1 MPMQKRSPWQSY
13 GDGHAANFEAGGVA
27 YLVIVTD
34 AYVNAR
40 YRMTADRIV
49 DRGSLI
55 EEMEDEIAYLAGQKL
70 SRGGVFQPSGRRPPQ
85 ITLDAKDVPIS

>member
-1 MPMQKRSPWQSY
+1 MQKRSPWQSY
-13 GDGHAANFEAGGVA
+13 ADGHAADFEAGGKV

-34 AYVNAR
+34 GYVNAR

-55 EEMEDEIAYLAGQKL
+55 EELEDEIIYLAGEKL
-70 SRGGVFQPSGRRPPQ
+70 KRGAVFESRGKRPPQ
-85 ITLDAKDVPIS
+85 ITLDSKDAQTS